1 MMPMMPRK
9 PARLALLTLTLFVLS
24 MAGCIGANPAD
35 ASLLTPLPQPTATST
50 IEWFPPTPTP
60 TFLPR
65 PTIQPTIDMRP
76 NLGDVLLS
84 DDFSQPGAWSTGE
97 STNGSI
103 AYNPGKL
110 TLAVSRPGGYLSSL
124 RADTQ
129 LTDFYL
135 EITAN
140 PVLCRGEDTY
150 GVLFREIAGSSY
162 YRLLLNCNGLL
173 RLERISYSDI
183 LILQKWQ
190 GSDQLAPGSPLTVR
204 VGLWVRGST
213 LRVFLNGSFQFEVSD
228 VRFPSGG
235 IGVFA
240 ISKGTTAVTVNFSD
254 LQVRALTP

>member
-9 PARLALLTLTLFVLS
+9 PARLALLAMTLSLLS
-24 MAGCIGANPAD
+24 MAGCVSANPAD
-35 ASLLTPLPQPTATST
+35 ASLLIPSPQPTATST
-50 IEWFPPTPTP
+50 VAWFPPTPTP
-60 TFLPR
+60 TFLPT
-65 PTIQPTIDMRP
+65 PTLQPTVDMRP
-76 NLGDVLLS
+76 DLGGVLLS

-97 STNGSI
+97 SPNGSI

-110 TLAVSRPGGYLSSL
+110 TLAVSFAGGYLSSL
-124 RADTQ
+124 RTDTQ

-140 PVLCRGEDTY
+140 PILCRGEDTY
-150 GVLFREIAGSSY
+150 GVLFREIAGNSY

-173 RLERISYSDI
+173 RLERVSYGDI

-204 VGLWVRGST
+204 IGLWVRSSS
-213 LRVFLNGSFQFEVSD
+213 LRVFLNGNFQFEASD

-254 LQVRALTP
+254 LQVRSLTP